1 MDSTD
6 IMSVEELDQ
15 MHGMEVIMN
24 NNYILLDGVI
34 RQWLDLMR
42 RGNSLQEN
50 QFRYWL
56 DYSRNTLSM
65 ISNNP
70 FLMTNYMN
78 VIVAALRPGLQTYQR
93 LSMCLRYLIGIQSV
107 V

>member
-1 MDSTD
+1 M
-6 IMSVEELDQ
+6 
-15 MHGMEVIMN
+15 MN

-34 RQWLDLMR
+34 RQGLDLMR
-42 RGNSLQEN
+42 RGNNLQEN

-65 ISNNP
+65 ISSNP

-78 VIVAALRPGLQTYQR
+78 VIVAALRPELETYQR

>member
-1 MDSTD
+1 M
-6 IMSVEELDQ
+6 
-15 MHGMEVIMN
+15 MN

-34 RQWLDLMR
+34 RQGLDLMR

-65 ISNNP
+65 ISSNP

-78 VIVAALRPGLQTYQR
+78 VIVAALWPGLETYQR

>member
-1 MDSTD
+1 M
-6 IMSVEELDQ
+6 
-15 MHGMEVIMN
+15 MN

-34 RQWLDLMR
+34 RQGLDLMR

-65 ISNNP
+65 ISSNP

-78 VIVAALRPGLQTYQR
+78 VIVAALRPELKTYQR

>member
-1 MDSTD
+1 
-6 IMSVEELDQ
+6 
-15 MHGMEVIMN
+15 MN

-34 RQWLDLMR
+34 RQGLDLMR
-42 RGNSLQEN
+42 RGNNLQEN

-65 ISNNP
+65 ISSNP

-78 VIVAALRPGLQTYQR
+78 VIVAALRPELETYQR

>member
-1 MDSTD
+1 
-6 IMSVEELDQ
+6 
-15 MHGMEVIMN
+15 MN

-34 RQWLDLMR
+34 RQGLDLMR

-65 ISNNP
+65 IASNP

-78 VIVAALRPGLQTYQR
+78 VIVAALRPGLETYQR
-93 LSMCLRYLIGIQSV
+93 LGMCLRYLIGIQSV

>member
-1 MDSTD
+1 
-6 IMSVEELDQ
+6 
-15 MHGMEVIMN
+15 MN
-24 NNYILLDGVI
+24 NNYVLLDGVI
-34 RQWLDLMR
+34 RQGLDLMR
-42 RGNSLQEN
+42 RGNNLQEN

-78 VIVAALRPGLQTYQR
+78 VIVAALRPGLKTYQR

>member
-1 MDSTD
+1 M
-6 IMSVEELDQ
+6 
-15 MHGMEVIMN
+15 MN

-34 RQWLDLMR
+34 RQGLDLMR

-65 ISNNP
+65 ISSNP

-78 VIVAALRPGLQTYQR
+78 VIVAALRPELETYQR

>member
-1 MDSTD
+1 
-6 IMSVEELDQ
+6 
-15 MHGMEVIMN
+15 MN

-34 RQWLDLMR
+34 RQGLDLMR
-42 RGNSLQEN
+42 KGNSLQEN

-56 DYSRNTLSM
+56 DYSKHTLSL
-65 ISNNP
+65 ISSNP
-70 FLMTNYMN
+70 FLITNYMN
-78 VIVAALRPGLQTYQR
+78 VIVAALRPGLEPYQR

>member
-1 MDSTD
+1 
-6 IMSVEELDQ
+6 
-15 MHGMEVIMN
+15 MN

-34 RQWLDLMR
+34 RQGLDLMR

-65 ISNNP
+65 ISSNP

-78 VIVAALRPGLQTYQR
+78 VIVAALRPELETYQR
-93 LSMCLRYLIGIQSV
+93 LSMCLRYLIGIQSIV
-107 V
+107 

>member
-1 MDSTD
+1 
-6 IMSVEELDQ
+6 
-15 MHGMEVIMN
+15 MN

-34 RQWLDLMR
+34 RQGLDLMR

-65 ISNNP
+65 ISSNP

-78 VIVAALRPGLQTYQR
+78 VIVAALRPELETYQR

>member
-1 MDSTD
+1 M
-6 IMSVEELDQ
+6 
-15 MHGMEVIMN
+15 MN

-34 RQWLDLMR
+34 RQGLDLMR

-65 ISNNP
+65 ISSNP

-78 VIVAALRPGLQTYQR
+78 VIVAALRPELETYQR
-93 LSMCLRYLIGIQSV
+93 LSMCLRYLIGIQSIV
-107 V
+107 